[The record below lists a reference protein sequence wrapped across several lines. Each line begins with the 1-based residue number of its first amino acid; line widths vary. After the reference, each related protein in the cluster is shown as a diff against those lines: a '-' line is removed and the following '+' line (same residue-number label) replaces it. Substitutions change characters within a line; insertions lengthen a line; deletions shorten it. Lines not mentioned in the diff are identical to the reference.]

1 MGTVKVKMP
10 MANTKTIYHKN
21 TIYQYITMNNDDD
34 KLMVQHNVNTEVYIP
49 VDKKILLLLTELI
62 YGVI

>member
-1 MGTVKVKMP
+1 MGTVKFKIP
-10 MANTKTIYHKN
+10 MANTKMKTIYHKN

-49 VDKKILLLLTELI
+49 VDKKNLI
-62 YGVI
+62 IID